1 MKKIFLTLAVFVMA
15 LCANAQTNQYFWYN
29 GNLMMGNPIAPIDS
43 VTFGEGEPAD
53 TLHILL
59 PRTIIKTI
67 EVHDTT
73 YIIVH
78 DTVCPNLFPDTSGI
92 EISIDSAI
100 TICKSLSINAKT
112 AELYKLS
119 GVVSR
124 NNTNPIS
131 VPSLYT
137 YINFDLSDGTGTI
150 SCYNISNINNLPFS
164 KNADVPRVG
173 SKVTVIGVL
182 NNYQKT
188 GSTNTPVPELTDGY
202 IVRIDSMVAPPPFPG
217 CPEPAEGQISASD
230 AVTKALALAD
240 KAVSTDAYD
249 ILGVVTEVLNFSSG
263 KATYIISS
271 DGKQFF
277 EIYRGYGMNS
287 ETFPSR
293 DYIAPNDTVVVHA
306 KLTNYSGTPETSGTA
321 YLVSTTNPN

>member
-1 MKKIFLTLAVFVMA
+1 MRMLIMSALAAFVMMS
-15 LCANAQTNQYFWYN
+15 CNEPPYINQPGDNSFN
-29 GNLMMGNPIAPIDS
+29 N
-43 VTFGEGEPAD
+43 D
-53 TLHILL
+53 TIPVLI
-59 PRTIIKTI
+59 
-67 EVHDTT
+67 
-73 YIIVH
+73 
-78 DTVCPNLFPDTSGI
+78 PDTNGI

-119 GVVSR
+119 GTVTKNS
-124 NNTNPIS
+124 TTPTS
-131 VPSLYT
+131 VPTSYT
-137 YINFDLSDGTGTI
+137 NINFDLTDSKGTI
-150 SCYNISNINNLPFS
+150 ACYYINNINNLPFRKHS
-164 KNADVPRVG
+164 DVPRVG

-182 NNYQKT
+182 TYYQKT
-188 GSTNTPVPELTDGY
+188 GSTNAPVAELTDGF

-263 KATYIISS
+263 KATYMISS

-277 EIYRGYGMNS
+277 EVYNGVGKNS